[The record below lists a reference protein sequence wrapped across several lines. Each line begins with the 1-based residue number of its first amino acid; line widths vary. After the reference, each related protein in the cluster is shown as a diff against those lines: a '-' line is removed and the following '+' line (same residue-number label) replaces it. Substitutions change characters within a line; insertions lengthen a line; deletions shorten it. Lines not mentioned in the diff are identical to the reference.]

1 MTKSR
6 GAVEEE
12 RKTLRIHS
20 PAAFRFTI
28 KLDLF

>member
-1 MTKSR
+1 MTESR
-6 GAVEEE
+6 GAVKEE
-12 RKTLRIHS
+12 KKNLGIHS